1 MNTWR
6 RTVVCSEGM
15 ADSASARRVGALAA
29 HVAGAAEPAVDSSKV
44 LDVAVVGGGAWGLS
58 VTKLLRDA
66 GLDVCCVER
75 GELCQNLRTYMR
87 RMTMHYPTPYMVV
100 EEADDLLAKG
110 SDQ

>member
-1 MNTWR
+1 MAPSSPVR
-6 RTVVCSEGM
+6 RT
-15 ADSASARRVGALAA
+15 AA
-29 HVAGAAEPAVDSSKV
+29 VLRHLTPTPTPTL

>member
-1 MNTWR
+1 M
-6 RTVVCSEGM
+6 VG
-15 ADSASARRVGALAA
+15 SASMQRRVGALAA
-29 HVAGAAEPAVDSSKV
+29 HVAGAAEPAVDSSRL
-44 LDVAVVGGGAWGLS
+44 LDVVVVGGGAWGLS